1 MSREERE
8 ALLIQI
14 ANTGND
20 ADAREMIDRIHSDFL
35 DYENRFNE
43 YETRESDFINKIEE
57 MDTNYK
63 NLKKQYIDRF
73 FGKRKDEIIEENK
86 EDLEEESKPKSYD
99 DLFEE
104 REG

>member
-1 MSREERE
+1 MTREERE

-20 ADAREMIDRIHSDFL
+20 SEAREMIDRIHNDFL
-35 DYENRFNE
+35 DYENRFND
-43 YETRESDFINKIEE
+43 YETRESKFINTIEE
-57 MDTNYK
+57 MDSKYK

-73 FGKRKDEIIEENK
+73 FGKRKDEIIE
-86 EDLEEESKPKSYD
+86 DLEEESKPKSYD

>member
-1 MSREERE
+1 MTREERE

-20 ADAREMIDRIHSDFL
+20 ADAREMIDKIHNDFL
-35 DYENRFNE
+35 DYENRIND
-43 YETRESDFINKIEE
+43 YETKESEFINTIEE
-57 MDTNYK
+57 MDTKYK

-73 FGKRKDEIIEENK
+73 FGKRKDEIIEENE
-86 EDLEEESKPKSYD
+86 EDLEEESEPKSFD

>member
-1 MSREERE
+1 MTREERE

-20 ADAREMIDRIHSDFL
+20 SEAREMIDRIHNDFL
-35 DYENRFNE
+35 DYENRFND
-43 YETRESDFINKIEE
+43 YETRESEFINTIEE
-57 MDTNYK
+57 MDSKYK

-73 FGKRKDEIIEENK
+73 FGKRKEEIIEENK

>member
-1 MSREERE
+1 MTREERE

-20 ADAREMIDRIHSDFL
+20 ADAREMIDGIHNDFL
-35 DYENRFNE
+35 DYENRIND
-43 YETRESDFINKIEE
+43 YETRESEFINTIEE
-57 MDTNYK
+57 MDGK

-73 FGKRKDEIIEENK
+73 FGKRKDEIIEENE
-86 EDLEEESKPKSYD
+86 EDLEEESEPKSFD

>member
-1 MSREERE
+1 MTREERE

-20 ADAREMIDRIHSDFL
+20 SEAREMIDRIHND
-35 DYENRFNE
+35 
-43 YETRESDFINKIEE
+43 YETRESEFINTIEE
-57 MDTNYK
+57 MDSKYK

>member
-1 MSREERE
+1 MTREERE

-20 ADAREMIDRIHSDFL
+20 SEAREMIDRIHNDFL
-35 DYENRFNE
+35 YFENRFNE
-43 YETRESDFINKIEE
+43 YETKESEFINRIEE
-57 MDTNYK
+57 MDTKYK
-63 NLKKQYIDRF
+63 ILKKHYIDRF
-73 FGKRKDEIIEENK
+73 FGKRKEEN
-86 EDLEEESKPKSYD
+86 EENLEEESEPKSFD

>member
-1 MSREERE
+1 MTREERE

-20 ADAREMIDRIHSDFL
+20 ADAREMIDKIHNDFL

-43 YETRESDFINKIEE
+43 YETKESDFIKTIEE
-57 MDTNYK
+57 MDSKYK

-73 FGKRKDEIIEENK
+73 FGKRKKEIIEENE
-86 EDLEEESKPKSYD
+86 EDLEGESKPKSFD

>member
-1 MSREERE
+1 MTREERE

-20 ADAREMIDRIHSDFL
+20 SEAREMIDRIHNDFL
-35 DYENRFNE
+35 EYENRFND
-43 YETRESDFINKIEE
+43 YETRESEFINTIEE
-57 MDTNYK
+57 MDGKYK

-73 FGKRKDEIIEENK
+73 FGKRKEEIVEENE
-86 EDLEEESKPKSYD
+86 EDLKEESKPKSYD